1 LYRVPLKS
9 AIVEALQQTFG
20 PAYPQSDFRDLHVS
34 IEFPDAPQDYPGIWV
49 NYEDTEPLRRAGI
62 DQREIVQDAN
72 GYHEV
77 TRWRFAGSLS
87 FTIGAFSSL
96 ERDRLFDE
104 LVGVFSFANVDDTQI
119 STFKTSFEQND
130 FLGINVQ
137 YDILTV
143 SGDATNS
150 GTPWGTDDEIIYEI
164 TLSTDVIGEYVS
176 DPATNQLVL
185 LSDILV
191 EGYRSDQPKPD
202 FPDQPPITGVPYDP
216 SQWI

>member
-34 IEFPDAPQDYPGIWV
+34 IEFPD
-49 NYEDTEPLRRAGI
+49 
-62 DQREIVQDAN
+62 
-72 GYHEV
+72 EV

-119 STFKTSFEQND
+119 STFKTSVEQND